1 MTKNPDDIV
10 AEQIVIELREKRLIS
25 DSKLKDLTK
34 KLSTGSLSS
43 QDWRLMIE
51 LEVDTNTESS
61 DAQKS

>member
-10 AEQIVIELREKRLIS
+10 AEQIVTELREKRLIS

-43 QDWRLMIE
+43 QDWRLLVE
-51 LEVDTNTESS
+51 LEVDTSTESS

>member
-43 QDWRLMIE
+43 QDWRLLIE
-51 LEVDTNTESS
+51 LEVDTSTESS

>member
-43 QDWRLMIE
+43 QDWRLLIE
-51 LEVDTNTESS
+51 LEVDTSTESS
-61 DAQKS
+61 DGQKS

>member
-43 QDWRLMIE
+43 QDWRLLIE
-51 LEVDTNTESS
+51 LGVDTSTESS

>member
-51 LEVDTNTESS
+51 LEVDTSTESS